1 MTKFKNRHRV
11 ASAALFLVV
20 GASALRAISLT
31 GNVETDF
38 VSPEAVI
45 VSDGATPNGPTPD
58 VGMPPGS
65 PSVISGWDI
74 KDFRFVYDAE
84 EDSLYVG
91 INFFGI
97 AGDADG
103 DGDPSRTSQQ
113 LTSRGGQDLP
123 DLGFSEAIQIS
134 FDWNR
139 DGVFETIA
147 GTPTPGST
155 TPIPPPD
162 FLVAP
167 DASPAERLPAQLER
181 FDEPYISVERYVG
194 ASQAAPDFE
203 FKIPNVSTLPG
214 FSASDGFNFRAFAG
228 SFQDDGIGEDF
239 AESLHVDLP
248 TPVPEPVAPPIV
260 SLTELIVSRSYFNFW
275 GTAAGEGGIAR
286 VEYKTDQRHWTKFVP
301 ANGTTSWKFKIRRD
315 SYHSLRVVIRAINSE
330 GDASPEMIIE
340 VQP

>member
-1 MTKFKNRHRV
+1 MNKSNRCYSV
-11 ASAALFLVV
+11 AASALFLIV
-20 GASALRAISLT
+20 GASALRALSLT

-38 VSPEAVI
+38 VASEAVI
-45 VSDGATPNGPTPD
+45 VTDGAIPD

-65 PSVISGWDI
+65 PTVTSGWDI

-84 EDSLYVG
+84 EDVLYVG

-103 DGDPSRTSQQ
+103 DGDPSSASAA
-113 LTSRGGQDLP
+113 LISRGGQDLP
-123 DLGFSEAIQIS
+123 DLGSSEAIQIS
-134 FDWNR
+134 FDWNE
-139 DGVFETIA
+139 DGVFETLA
-147 GTPTPGST
+147 GTPTPNG

-167 DASPAERLPAQLER
+167 DSSPAERLPAQLDR
-181 FDEPYISVERYVG
+181 FDEPFLSTQRYVG
-194 ASQAAPDFE
+194 ASQSAPDFE
-203 FKIPNVSTLPG
+203 FKIPNVSSLPG
-214 FSASDGFNFRAFAG
+214 FDASRGFNFRAFAG

-239 AESLHVDLP
+239 ADSLHVDLP
-248 TPVPEPVAPPIV
+248 TPVPEPVVPPLV

-286 VEYKTDQRHWTKFVP
+286 VEYKTDQRHWKSFVS
-301 ANGTTSWKFKIRRD
+301 ANGTSSWKFKIRRD
-315 SYHSLRVVIRAINSE
+315 SYHSLRVVIRAIDNE
-330 GDASPEMIIE
+330 GDASPEMVIE